1 MRGCR
6 PQAGADPQRGRQA
19 GAAAPQAA
27 AQEPLHLSRQ
37 VPKCLYQLK
46 RLKIAKTYFLS
57 YSCSICLKLLNIYAA
72 LFELKSM

>member
-27 AQEPLHLSRQ
+27 APEPLHLSRQ

-46 RLKIAKTYFLS
+46 RLKIEDCTMLRIY
-57 YSCSICLKLLNIYAA
+57 LKNV
-72 LFELKSM
+72 